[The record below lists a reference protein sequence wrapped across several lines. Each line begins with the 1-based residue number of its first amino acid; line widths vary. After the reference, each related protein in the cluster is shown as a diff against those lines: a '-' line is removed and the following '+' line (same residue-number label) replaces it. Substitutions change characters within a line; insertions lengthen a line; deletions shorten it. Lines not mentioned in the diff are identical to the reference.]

1 MPHPPTGPT
10 SKELR
15 LLIRL
20 LRKAYRTYGA
30 PIWRYLAELLEKPKR
45 VRRLFV
51 VNLSKINRYTQP
63 GDTVVVPAKVLGA
76 GHLDHPV
83 TVAALKFSKSA
94 LEKIKAAGGEAI
106 SIPELIARNPKGS
119 HVKILI
125 GSTKKRYR
133 TERKYMIEVRK

>member
-1 MPHPPTGPT
+1 MPVPTGPT
-10 SKELR
+10 NKEIR

-20 LRKAYRTYGA
+20 LRKAYRAYGA
-30 PIWRYLAELLEKPKR
+30 PIWRYVAELLEKPT
-45 VRRLFV
+45 RLRKLFA
-51 VNLSKINRYTQP
+51 VNVSKINRYTKA

-76 GHLDHPV
+76 GTLDHPV

-106 SIPELIARNPKGS
+106 SIPELVKRNPRGS
-119 HVKILI
+119 GVKILI

-133 TERKYMIEVRK
+133 TEVKYRVEVRK